1 MICCIL
7 LLTPGLS
14 FDLFFLP
21 AAGHRITPA
30 GYRFKIFFTFFVTKQ
45 FNGRLPNINAL
56 ENELSMSLA
65 LFESQVVPVRQ
76 KLYRFAFHLLGNEE
90 DARDITQDALLKVW
104 QQKERMTEL
113 QNMEA
118 WCMRIVRNLALDKL
132 KSRKYRRSE
141 ELDRAG
147 EVPVTTMK
155 DPHEAAAQQDA
166 MNRVHQLMG
175 ALPEKYRTIMQL
187 RDIEGYA
194 YQEIAD
200 ILEIDL
206 NDVKVN
212 LHRARKTVR
221 EQLQKLQVYGVQ

>member
-1 MICCIL
+1 
-7 LLTPGLS
+7 
-14 FDLFFLP
+14 
-21 AAGHRITPA
+21 
-30 GYRFKIFFTFFVTKQ
+30 
-45 FNGRLPNINAL
+45 
-56 ENELSMSLA
+56 MSLA

-155 DPHEAAAQQDA
+155 DPHEAAAQQDV